1 MSPDRVPPR
10 AILLT
15 ALAMVCFAANSIL
28 CRLALAPGLI
38 DAASFTTVRVLS
50 GAAMLNAV
58 AYLLRGQL
66 PRLAEVS
73 LPSALT
79 LLGYLIFFSFAYSRL
94 DAGSGALVLIGAVQ
108 ITMFGIAF
116 IEGER
121 FLLSQWAGLGLAL
134 FGFVYLVSPGVS
146 APDAFGAVL
155 MALSGISWG
164 FFSLLARGGRD
175 PISANAGSFL
185 VCLLPVVIVNLLFGH
200 LLDAAPAGLLF
211 AATSGAIATGF
222 GYVVWYFA
230 LRHLPMTHAATAQL
244 SMPALVAIGSAA
256 FLHEPITTRLVVAS
270 AAMLSGIAL
279 VLGPRRELPTAR

>member
-1 MSPDRVPPR
+1 
-10 AILLT
+10 
-15 ALAMVCFAANSIL
+15 
-28 CRLALAPGLI
+28 
-38 DAASFTTVRVLS
+38 
-50 GAAMLNAV
+50 MLNAV

-155 MALSGISWG
+155 MALSPSDR
-164 FFSLLARGGRD
+164 SR
-175 PISANAGSFL
+175 SF
-185 VCLLPVVIVNLLFGH
+185 
-200 LLDAAPAGLLF
+200 
-211 AATSGAIATGF
+211 
-222 GYVVWYFA
+222 
-230 LRHLPMTHAATAQL
+230 
-244 SMPALVAIGSAA
+244 
-256 FLHEPITTRLVVAS
+256 
-270 AAMLSGIAL
+270 
-279 VLGPRRELPTAR
+279 